1 MLDMRSPKPKYTHT
15 WEVLL
20 VTKYLDC
27 LGKTKLLPLK
37 FLSIKLAILFAL
49 SYPEQA
55 FPRKRGSSDELPQP
69 LFFLTTFQHRDR
81 LVGTLRHYLWATL
94 KELQFFSIK
103 TRSFV
108 LFFCSYV
115 KRHNPVTAP
124 THSRRLHV
132 ALKNAGIDTNIFK
145 VHSDRG
151 ASTTAAANSN
161 VPLDDVRK
169 MADSYLVS
177 NFPKF

>member
-1 MLDMRSPKPKYTHT
+1 MLDMRPPKLKYTHT

-81 LVGTLRHYLWATL
+81 LVGTLRHYLWGTL
-94 KELQFFSIK
+94 KEPPVFQHQNQIFC
-103 TRSFV
+103 FV
-108 LFFCSYV
+108 LLFLC
-115 KRHNPVTAP
+115 
-124 THSRRLHV
+124 LHV